1 MEMEEMGRLR
11 EDDNKKIVVILFPN
25 RDWHGH
31 PECVNNF
38 RDGVGMV
45 HDQNVA
51 RGDQASLD

>member
-1 MEMEEMGRLR
+1 MGRLR